1 MVDAADF
8 LLLQRALEANHGDP
22 SFFTRMPPSALPGY
36 PGTKKKYCLCCG
48 ITIYASD
55 QPLLNAGW
63 ANGEPRAYIHPE
75 PETHSWLLL

>member
-1 MVDAADF
+1 
-8 LLLQRALEANHGDP
+8 
-22 SFFTRMPPSALPGY
+22 MPPSALPGY

-63 ANGEPRAYIHPE
+63 ANGEPRADSRPE
-75 PETHSWLLL
+75 PAETHGWLLL